1 MSSILN
7 DVKKMVYVSA
17 DAETPFDKQLI
28 LLVNSAISQ
37 ATQIGVGD
45 KNGFTIT
52 GDTETWSEWLGDDKR
67 LEMVK
72 MYIALKVSQLF
83 DTSNGSSMNKVIDD
97 ELKQIEWRMHSV
109 VNFETAE
116 NDKNEPIE
124 HSNS

>member
-52 GDTETWSEWLGDDKR
+52 GDTETWSDWLGDDKR

-83 DTSNGSSMNKVIDD
+83 DTSNGSAMNKVIDD

-124 HSNS
+124 YSNS